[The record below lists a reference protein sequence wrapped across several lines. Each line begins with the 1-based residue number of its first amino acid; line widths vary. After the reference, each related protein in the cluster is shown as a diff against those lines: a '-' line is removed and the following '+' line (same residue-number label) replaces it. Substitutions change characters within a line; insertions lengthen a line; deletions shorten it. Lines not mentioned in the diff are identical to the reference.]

1 MAENPP
7 VTTNRHICVVRLR
20 FGCIGGSVTRAAYSG
35 GLLGGDHPLME
46 DDLEKRYGAGS
57 PKLIRGHWEVI
68 AIAVLMAL
76 GASLTKLER
85 TIPALRPAP
94 GWMGPLFLA
103 PFTAVAIYFV
113 VRF

>member
-1 MAENPP
+1 
-7 VTTNRHICVVRLR
+7 
-20 FGCIGGSVTRAAYSG
+20 
-35 GLLGGDHPLME
+35 ME
-46 DDLEKRYGAGS
+46 EDLEKASPTWGAAVLTSTVATRPNPESTSRTRSRIPKRYGAGS

-103 PFTAVAIYFV
+103 LPFTAVAIYFV
-113 VRF
+113 VRFVKSRR